1 MEEIDNQVQDEN
13 SLVINE
19 EINEYLSETSRW
31 ANFLAIV
38 GYVGMGLLM
47 VIAIVMMVGLSRMGD
62 MVGSRIPAGLM
73 GFIYIIFA
81 VIYYFP
87 VSYLHKFSR
96 EMKQGLSSKD
106 MNSVSF
112 GFQNLKS
119 LFKFL
124 GIFTIVIL
132 SVYALIFLFTIPT
145 MLFLRH

>member
-1 MEEIDNQVQDEN
+1 
-13 SLVINE
+13 
-19 EINEYLSETSRW
+19 
-31 ANFLAIV
+31 
-38 GYVGMGLLM
+38 
-47 VIAIVMMVGLSRMGD
+47 
-62 MVGSRIPAGLM
+62 M

>member
-62 MVGSRIPAGLM
+62 MVGSRIPGGLM

-112 GFQNLKS
+112 GFKNLKS